1 MSGNDKLSLAELIH
15 KGYVER
21 SLMATPSGGD
31 YSEAHY
37 FDENWN
43 YTTKDVAMH
52 MVIKEFNSMRE
63 VINEI
68 IMDRDVSASKGK

>member
-1 MSGNDKLSLAELIH
+1 MSENGKLSIGELIH
-15 KGYVER
+15 NGYVER
-21 SLMATPSGGD
+21 SLMETPSGGD

-43 YTTKDVAMH
+43 YTTKDLAMH
-52 MVIKEFNSMRE
+52 MVIKEFDSMHE

-68 IMDRDVSASKGK
+68 VMDRDMSVSRGK